1 MPGNNTFVWGE
12 KVLKEFID
20 RTTTYRLMLYY
31 LLVLFVAALCFG
43 AIGVLPYSPI
53 ALFWSAGVL
62 ITASRAANT
71 FFAWMFCAVTNTE
84 SIYITA
90 FILTLIMPSVMPT
103 DAVGTAGL
111 AVIALLAI
119 APKYLI
125 APWKKHVFNPAA
137 LAAVLSTF
145 VLGVSASWWVAGN
158 TALLPFVVV
167 GGLIVVYKLRRF
179 DLVLSFGIAALAAV
193 AFTSSNPIAG
203 IQATLLY
210 SVLFFFAFVMLTE
223 PLTTPPTRV
232 LRVVYGVLIGTL
244 FIQAPH
250 IGSFY
255 FSPEFSLIV
264 GNLFSYV
271 VSPKGRYTLSLVERH
286 PLASGIYEYMFRSN
300 RQLSFSPGQYLEWT
314 LGSVPNDTRGNRRFF
329 TIASAPESMM
339 LALGVRFYDKPSAFK
354 RTLAE
359 LPVGGVISAT
369 ALAGEFTMPE
379 NKERKLVFIAGGI
392 GVTPFASMA
401 RHCIAAGESRDA
413 ILLYSSRKTDEIAYQ
428 DVFTNAGRFGW
439 RTVYVISGETPILPG
454 THQGFIDAELIKKEV
469 PDYAERLFY
478 VSGPPGMV
486 DVMKVVLINLGISR
500 FAIKTDFF
508 PGLAA

>member
-53 ALFWSAGVL
+53 ALLWSAGVL
-62 ITASRAANT
+62 ITVSWAANT
-71 FFAWMFCAVTNTE
+71 FFAWMFRAVTNIE

-90 FILTLIMPSVMPT
+90 FILTLIMPSVMPV
-103 DAVGTAGL
+103 DVAGTAGL
-111 AVIALLAI
+111 AAIALLAVI
-119 APKYLI
+119 PKYLI

-137 LAAVLSTF
+137 FAAMLSTF
-145 VLGVSASWWVAGN
+145 IFGVSASWWVAGN
-158 TALLPFVVV
+158 TALLPFVVI

-179 DLVLSFGIAALAAV
+179 DLILSFGIAALV
-193 AFTSSNPIAG
+193 VVVLISSNPIAG

-223 PLTTPPTRV
+223 PLTTPPTRA
-232 LRVVYGVLIGTL
+232 LRVVYGVLVGIL

-250 IGSFY
+250 IGPFY
-255 FSPEFSLIV
+255 FSPELSLIV
-264 GNLFSYV
+264 GNLFSYF
-271 VSPKGRYTLSLVERH
+271 VSPKGRYTLSLIERH
-286 PLASGIYEYMFRSN
+286 PLASGIYEYIFRSD
-300 RQLSFSPGQYLEWT
+300 RPLHFLPGQYIEWT

-329 TIASAPESMM
+329 TIASAPDDTT

-369 ALAGEFTMPE
+369 ALAGEFTMP
-379 NKERKLVFIAGGI
+379 KDKKRKLVFIAGGI
-392 GVTPFASMA
+392 GVTPFVSMA

-413 ILLYSSRKTDEIAYQ
+413 ILLYSSRKIDEIAYQ
-428 DVFTNAGRFGW
+428 DVFTNAGRVGW
-439 RTVYVISGETPILPG
+439 RTAYVISDETPILPG
-454 THQGFIDAELIKKEV
+454 AHGGFIDTELIKREV

-486 DVMKVVLINLGISR
+486 NAMKRLLINLGVSR

-508 PGLAA
+508 PGLA